1 MWARIADF
9 ILSYRL
15 PLVGILIGITA
26 VMGYFGKRVEYAYTF
41 AQIVPADDPDMK
53 YYQDFKQT
61 FGEDANIFVIGA
73 KDSTIYN
80 YENFKKF
87 KKLNDKIAQTEGI
100 TGVLSLPTLQNI
112 IPNREERRFE
122 AIPVFTPFPKN
133 QAELDSLLQIARNI
147 KVYEKQILNPKNG
160 ATLSAISLNTKVL
173 HSSKREKLVFEIV
186 EMCGQFSEET
196 GIQIRIAGMPYVR
209 SVMTTQVKAE
219 LNIFLA
225 ISLSVTILILFLF
238 FRTFSAVFYPLL
250 VIGMVIIWTIGT
262 LGIFGYKITILT
274 GLLPP
279 ILTVIGIPNCIY
291 LINKYHQLYLKL
303 EDKQKA
309 LRRMI
314 RTIGIVTLITN
325 MTTAIGFF
333 VLFFTDTAILK
344 EFGVVAGINIMA
356 TFVIT
361 IIFIPSVFSYLP
373 APKARHTKHLHSRS
387 TIFILNFIENLVMN
401 HRKAIYLGAI
411 LVAGF
416 SVIGLTKIKAL
427 SFMVDDLPQES
438 TVIQDLHFFEEN
450 FSGVMPLEILVDMG
464 KPKSLRK
471 ISNLQKINELELFLD
486 SLPYLSPALSPVT
499 FLKAANQAYSDGE
512 PLAYDLPNKRSL
524 AFLRK
529 YLKNQ
534 RDTDQN
540 YAKAFTDSTQQ
551 KVRISLKIAD
561 MGSIRMDSVL
571 QNVIRPRI
579 DSIFGVQ
586 TQINNQLSDNQS
598 DTSSVSE
605 EEAENHFEVRIT
617 GTTLL
622 FIKGNQFLIISLR
635 QSLGIAIA
643 LIALIM
649 GALFRNIRM
658 VLLSLL
664 PNTLPLLAVAGL
676 MGYTG
681 VPLKPSTVLVFSIAF
696 GISVDDS
703 IHFLAK
709 YRMELAARNFDVMEA
724 VRVGIRETGMSMM
737 YTSIVLFFGFIIFTA
752 SDFGGTIALG
762 ALTSVTLL
770 IAMCTN
776 LILLPALLITFA
788 RKITLKPS

>member
-9 ILSYRL
+9 ILNYRL
-15 PLVGILIGITA
+15 VLVGILISITGI
-26 VMGYFGKRVEYAYTF
+26 MGYFGKKVEYAYTF
-41 AQIVPADDPDMK
+41 AQIVPADDPEMK
-53 YYQDFKQT
+53 YYQEFKQT
-61 FGEDANIFVIGA
+61 FGEDANIFVIGV
-73 KDSTIYN
+73 KDSAIYK
-80 YENFKKF
+80 YDNFKKF
-87 KKLNDKIAQTEGI
+87 KELNDQIHQEDGI

-112 IPNREERRFE
+112 LPNREERRFE
-122 AIPVFTPFPKN
+122 AVSIFEPFPKN
-133 QAELDSLLQIARNI
+133 QNELDSLLEIARNI
-147 KVYEKQILNPKNG
+147 KIYEKQILNPENG
-160 ATLSAISLNTKVL
+160 ATLSAISLKSKVL
-173 HSSKREKLVFEIV
+173 HSAEREKLVFRIAEKC
-186 EMCGQFSEET
+186 EKFTEET
-196 GIQIRIAGMPYVR
+196 NIKIRIAGMPYVR

-219 LNIFLA
+219 LNIFLV
-225 ISLSVTILILFLF
+225 ISLSVTVLILFLF

-250 VIGMVIIWTIGT
+250 VIGMVIVWTIGT
-262 LGIFGYKITILT
+262 LGILGYKITILT

-291 LINKYHQLYLKL
+291 LVNKYHQLYVRLQ
-303 EDKQKA
+303 DKRKA

-314 RTIGIVTLITN
+314 RTIGVITLITN
-325 MTTAIGFF
+325 ITTAIGFF
-333 VLFFTDTAILK
+333 VLFFTDTAILQ
-344 EFGVVAGINIMA
+344 EFGIVAGINIMA

-361 IIFIPSVFSYLP
+361 IIFIPAIFSYLP
-373 APKARHTKHLHSRS
+373 APKERHTRHLKARHTV
-387 TIFILNFIENLVMN
+387 FILEAIEGLVMN
-401 HRKAIYLGAI
+401 QRK
-411 LVAGF
+411 LVYIIALIIAGVSIF
-416 SVIGLTKIKAL
+416 GLTRVQAL

-438 TVIQDLHFFEEN
+438 TVIQDLRFFESN
-450 FSGVMPLEILVDMG
+450 FKGVMPLEILIDTG

-471 ISNLQKINELELFLD
+471 IKNLRKINELESFLD

-499 FLKAANQAYSDGE
+499 FLKAANQAYADGAVSE
-512 PLAYDLPNKRSL
+512 YDLPNKRSL

-534 RDTDQN
+534 DDNQN
-540 YAKAFTDSTQQ
+540 YSRAFTDSTQQ
-551 KVRISLKIAD
+551 KIRVSLKIAD

-586 TQINNQLSDNQS
+586 KKLSEITANQLDS
-598 DTSSVSE
+598 THYSE
-605 EEAENHFEVRIT
+605 SGFQVQVT

-635 QSLGIAIA
+635 QSLMIAVILIAI
-643 LIALIM
+643 IM
-649 GALFRNIRM
+649 GTLFRNIRM
-658 VLLSLL
+658 VFLSLL

-709 YRMELAARNFDVMEA
+709 YRMELEARNFNVIEA
-724 VRVGIRETGMSMM
+724 VQIGIRETGMSMM

-752 SDFGGTIALG
+752 SNFGGTIALG
-762 ALTSVTLL
+762 ALTSITLL

-776 LILLPALLITFA
+776 LILLPALLVTFA
-788 RKITLKPS
+788 SKIQQ